1 MRLNPQAG
9 SMLVSIIFIIVILSG
24 LMAAMVTLSG
34 QSSRQ
39 LVYEVQALK
48 ARLAAESVLEQQIY
62 AVLGT
67 DNFNAD
73 KVVDKDSPFS
83 VNGCDAYIHSITPA
97 GALQRQ
103 IISTGSCTGSGLT
116 VVRNIEVEVINE

>member
-1 MRLNPQAG
+1 MRLNSQAG

-62 AVLGT
+62 AVL

-73 KVVDKDSPFS
+73 KVVDKDSPFF

-103 IISTGSCTGSGLT
+103 IISTGTCTGSGLT

>member
-48 ARLAAESVLEQQIY
+48 ARLAAESVLEQQIH
-62 AVLGT
+62 AVL

-73 KVVDKDSPFS
+73 KVVDKDSPLS

>member
-62 AVLGT
+62 AVL

-73 KVVDKDSPFS
+73 KVVDKDSPFF

-103 IISTGSCTGSGLT
+103 IISTGTCTGSGLT